1 MIHRRDEFR
10 GAQATI
16 DKVHQLAKDG
26 KINLFTQYQM
36 ASVKGDKNLESIDIK
51 HDNNEIKNLK
61 TDYVL
66 GFFGLIMQLG
76 PIANWGLNIDKKT
89 IEVDTEKFETNQ
101 KGIYAVGDICNYPG
115 KLKLILSGF
124 HEGALAARA
133 CFKLAR
139 PNEKYRFEFTTSSK
153 TIKERL
159 GVKKVI
165 ELYSANTPNGKKISI
180 MLEEIG
186 YEYKVI
192 NIDLNKGDQFKP
204 EFKKISPFSKIPVII
219 DQDNNKNIFESGAI
233 LMYLAEQSGKF
244 YDTKDRLE
252 INQWLMAQM
261 GYVGPMLGQHHQF
274 HHYNPGKSQFGEERY
289 FKISKRIYEE
299 LDERLSKSRFLA
311 GENYTIADIGT
322 FPWIARHEWHDIGL
336 KNYKNLTRW
345 YVEISEREAVKK
357 GFKFMNKDEVPPKP

>member
-1 MIHRRDEFR
+1 M
-10 GAQATI
+10 
-16 DKVHQLAKDG
+16 
-26 KINLFTQYQM
+26 
-36 ASVKGDKNLESIDIK
+36 
-51 HDNNEIKNLK
+51 
-61 TDYVL
+61 
-66 GFFGLIMQLG
+66 
-76 PIANWGLNIDKKT
+76 
-89 IEVDTEKFETNQ
+89 
-101 KGIYAVGDICNYPG
+101 
-115 KLKLILSGF
+115 
-124 HEGALAARA
+124 
-133 CFKLAR
+133 
-139 PNEKYRFEFTTSSK
+139 
-153 TIKERL
+153 
-159 GVKKVI
+159 I

-204 EFKKISPFSKIPVII
+204 EFKKISPLSKIPVII

-289 FKISKRIYEE
+289 FKITKRIYEE

-311 GENYTIADIGT
+311 CENYTIADIGT

>member
-1 MIHRRDEFR
+1 
-10 GAQATI
+10 
-16 DKVHQLAKDG
+16 
-26 KINLFTQYQM
+26 
-36 ASVKGDKNLESIDIK
+36 
-51 HDNNEIKNLK
+51 
-61 TDYVL
+61 
-66 GFFGLIMQLG
+66 
-76 PIANWGLNIDKKT
+76 
-89 IEVDTEKFETNQ
+89 
-101 KGIYAVGDICNYPG
+101 
-115 KLKLILSGF
+115 
-124 HEGALAARA
+124 
-133 CFKLAR
+133 
-139 PNEKYRFEFTTSSK
+139 
-153 TIKERL
+153 
-159 GVKKVI
+159 
-165 ELYSANTPNGKKISI
+165 
-180 MLEEIG
+180 MLEEID
-186 YEYKVI
+186 YEYKVVKV
-192 NIDLNKGDQFKP
+192 NLDKGDQFKP
-204 EFKKISPFSKIPVII
+204 EFKKISPLSKIPVIF

-299 LDERLSKSRFLA
+299 LDERLSKSKFLS

-357 GFKFMNKDEVPPKP
+357 GFKFMDKDEVPPKP